1 MNAAAALRELEL
13 AAWEAAEAETHE
25 RAAKALRLKSARRT
39 AAVHAHLK
47 YALTSATLRL
57 SRTPTLRR

>member
-1 MNAAAALRELEL
+1 MTAKVAIQELEL
-13 AAWEAAEAETHE
+13 AAWELAEAESHE

-47 YALTSATLRL
+47 EALSSFEIHLAETSKI
-57 SRTPTLRR
+57 RR